1 MNCQQ
6 YTTLLASGQLGPRAP
21 WPLRARAACHTLI
34 CAHCRRFARNDAALT
49 ALLQGWRES
58 LQAPG
63 ASPPPDGPKASE
75 AGADVV
81 G

>member
-49 ALLQGWRES
+49 TPAAEGRRLGR
-58 LQAPG
+58 
-63 ASPPPDGPKASE
+63 
-75 AGADVV
+75 
-81 G
+81 